1 MSLLPLTKSI
11 TSIASKS
18 LGSVTDFRKIL
29 SAAPSLSSFTF
40 PPQIQVGIGVANAL
54 GLKIPTTPEAAITA
68 ILGSKNPIN
77 NVLGSIQNT
86 TKQIEGILGQ
96 STLKVNGVLSQAVTV
111 EEALNR
117 IEFLF

>member
-1 MSLLPLTKSI
+1 MSLLPRSI

-18 LGSVTDFRKIL
+18 LGGIADFRKIL

-40 PPQIQVGIGVANAL
+40 PPQVQVGIGVANAL
-54 GLKIPTTPEAAITA
+54 GLKIPTTPEGAVQA

-77 NVLGSIQNT
+77 NILGSIENKTKALEGLIGQT
-86 TKQIEGILGQ
+86 TI
-96 STLKVNGVLSQAVTV
+96 KVNGVLQKASSV
-111 EEALNR
+111 EEAINR